1 MAPRRTQ
8 LDWTEIAIK
17 VLQERAQEA
26 GLLGQDERLVYV
38 APDRKANT
46 EATLEVFSGQE
57 KRPRPFWLLSI
68 NPKDTNRVVER
79 LADAQ
84 AQLLYSLN
92 LQTSFNRAMDAQGD
106 PGIEHV
112 DGTEYTEFTGNEKD

>member
-8 LDWTEIAIK
+8 LDWTELAVK

-26 GLLGQDERLVYV
+26 GLLGVDERLVYV

-46 EATLEVFSGQE
+46 EPSLEVWSGQE
-57 KRPRPFWLLSI
+57 KRIRPFWLATVL
-68 NPKDTNRVVER
+68 PKDTNRTVER

-92 LQTSFNRAMDAQGD
+92 LQTSFNRAIDAQD
-106 PGIEHV
+106 
-112 DGTEYTEFTGNEKD
+112 